1 MADFSVVEKIKLFF
15 DSVISTPFFLCY
27 AIVGILLIILMILDI
42 KKKKKF
48 SKLIYILCL
57 TFLFSFVVIKY
68 FKYIIKIFDTFI
80 EIVIKTLYFPNIAIY
95 LVMLLISN
103 ITFLVILF
111 SKKNIRS
118 YKIIS
123 IIGTG
128 IIDFL
133 FIMILSFIAKNNIDI
148 SIDVK
153 LFEDSN
159 ILTFLQ
165 LSMAAFTSM
174 YLLLL
179 FARLYRRFKL
189 FDKNVTFDDELYPD
203 MGLYVKENNIK
214 GIFNDNEVKLIKII
228 DFSNKG
234 DQDVWWNCGQYR

>member
-203 MGLYVKENNIK
+203 MGLYVKKNNIK

-234 DQDVWWNCGQYR
+234 DQDV

>member
-1 MADFSVVEKIKLFF
+1 MADFSIIEKIKLFF

-27 AIVGILLIILMILDI
+27 AIAGIILISLMIIDI

-103 ITFLVILF
+103 ITFFIILF
-111 SKKNIRS
+111 SKKNIKS
-118 YKIIS
+118 YKVIT
-123 IIGTG
+123 IIGNG

-133 FIMILSFIAKNNIDI
+133 FIMILGFIAKGNIDI

-153 LFEDSN
+153 LFEDST
-159 ILTFLQ
+159 ILTLLQ
-165 LSMAAFTSM
+165 LSMATFTSM

-179 FARLYRRFKL
+179 FAKLYRHFKL
-189 FDKNVTFDDELYPD
+189 LDKNVTFDDELYPD
-203 MGLYVKENNIK
+203 MGLYVKSCNIK
-214 GIFNDNEVKLIKII
+214 GKFNDNEIKFIKII
-228 DFSNKG
+228 NFNNED
-234 DQDVWWNCGQYR
+234 D